1 MPKAIRIT
9 AGDVQLSAELNDTAT
24 AKAIAEALPIEAS
37 GNRWGGEIYFEIPVA
52 AELEKGAR
60 DVLEDGEL
68 AYWPTGNA
76 LCIFFGPTPA
86 SKAGEIRAA
95 SNVNIVGKI
104 NGETAKLYQVPNG
117 AKVIVEAT

>member
-9 AGDVQLSAELNDTAT
+9 AGDVQLKAELNDTST
-24 AKAIAEALPIEAS
+24 AKAIAQALPIEAS

-86 SKAGEIRAA
+86 SNADEIRAA
-95 SNVNIVGKI
+95 SDVNIVGKI
-104 NGETAKLYQVPNG
+104 NGETTKLSDVPNG
-117 AKVIVEAT
+117 AKVIVEPT